1 MREEFG
7 FLELQQRIHE
17 LIARNAPVPD
27 TLADIA
33 RLAET
38 LLPGA
43 IVSIMRYEPE
53 SDTLNLVP
61 SPRFSAQFT
70 ESLQRIPLG
79 PDKGTCGTA
88 AHQRSLVITRDIRED
103 PRWDG
108 YHDVA
113 ESEGVRACWSMP
125 IVTGDDE
132 LLGTFA
138 TYYRNPTA
146 PSAEAQAHL
155 ARGAGL
161 VALAFLRERDQRDH
175 RALSEWHRT
184 LFENHPDG
192 VYTFSLDG
200 LFRSCNAALE
210 RITGYPE
217 SAMLGQHFRGFV
229 APAYQDL
236 TQGYFDRACQ
246 GEAVTYETRGIHA
259 NGHEYFLEITNFPVV
274 IDGEIVGVYGVCR
287 DISRRKDREAKLA
300 FQASHDL
307 LTGLLNQ
314 VAFTEALTVAAQT
327 YREQPGRL
335 AAVMVNLDGFK
346 PINAELG
353 HVAGNAVLVETARRL
368 SEVVS
373 PTESGLTVEAARL
386 AGDEFALLVRDVASE
401 RQLQRLA
408 GALVRTLGEPFE
420 VNGQTVYLSASIGVA
435 GNTPPVR
442 EPFELLQRA
451 DSALQRARSQGR
463 NLWAWHSVGEYEE
476 PRQSVGL
483 RTELHQ
489 ALEAQQFDVH
499 FQPVVDA
506 HSGRLCS
513 VEALVRWR
521 HPTRGLIFPGEFIP
535 LAEQTGQIIPLGRW
549 ILGQACRDI
558 AELNRNREHPLT
570 VAVNISSLQFR
581 RDGFLTDVRAA
592 LADAGLPASCLELE
606 ITESVLLDGVAPIL
620 ELMDALREMGV
631 RVALDDFGT
640 GFSSLS
646 YLRDLPAQKVK
657 LDRSFIHRARTDA
670 RTAAIIDGVI
680 AMAHAMNMVVVAEGI
695 ETGDEWD
702 ELARHH
708 CDLLQ
713 GFLFARPMPVAELAL
728 LPEHLPANSGS
739 HR

>member
-88 AHQRSLVITRDIRED
+88 AYQRSLVITRDIRED
-103 PRWDG
+103 PHWDG

-200 LFRSCNAALE
+200 LFRSCNGALE

-236 TQGYFDRACQ
+236 TQGYFDRACR

-314 VAFTEALTVAAQT
+314 VAFTEALTIAAQT

-408 GALVRTLGEPFE
+408 GALVRTLAEPFE

-549 ILGQACRDI
+549 ILGQACREI
-558 AELNRNREHPLT
+558 AALNRNREHPLT

-581 RDGFLTDVRAA
+581 RDGFMTDVRAA

-657 LDRSFIHRARTDA
+657 LDRSFIHRARTDT

-702 ELARHH
+702 ELARQH

-713 GFLFARPMPVAELAL
+713 GFVFARPMPVAELAL